1 MSAKIALNPAL
12 QPFVEIAGMTETYN
26 RGLHRF
32 AVFTACWTLFLLVAG
47 ALVTSN
53 DAGLAVPDW
62 PLSYGSLTPPMVGG
76 IFYEHGHRLVAT
88 VAGILTII
96 LAVWIS
102 RREPRAWM
110 RKLGWT
116 ALAAVIAQGILGGI
130 TVKFF
135 LPPWVSVAHAALAQ
149 SFFCILV
156 ALALFTSKWWQSD
169 LPALRYTMPSS
180 GALALRS
187 LVGERAIKAAIVIFI
202 QLLLGA
208 AYRHHAFGILPHLI
222 GAVVVPFVVLPV
234 AISARDSRYLGVP
247 ALGRCGAILKH
258 VLYLQLV
265 LGGGALWSRLT
276 TLHAPQPMPVMVFFT
291 VAHTAVG
298 ALTLAAAVL
307 LVLVSHRVL
316 GTVQPEE
323 VVAASR
329 DAGPIAAQQGGAA

>member
-1 MSAKIALNPAL
+1 MNSPN
-12 QPFVEIAGMTETYN
+12 N
-26 RGLHRF
+26 SGLHKF

-76 IFYEHGHRLVAT
+76 IFYEHGHRMVAT

-116 ALAAVIAQGILGGI
+116 ALAAVVAQGILGGI

-149 SFFCILV
+149 AFFCSLV
-156 ALALFTSKWWQSD
+156 AIAVFTSAWWQSD
-169 LPALRYTMPSS
+169 LKVVHYSAHPPVRD
-180 GALALRS
+180 
-187 LVGERAIKAAIVIFI
+187 RAVRAAIAIFI

-222 GAVVVPFVVLPV
+222 GAFIVPFFVLSAV
-234 AISARDSRYLGVP
+234 GSASARAFDAAAGLV
-247 ALGRCGAILKH
+247 RCGTMLKH
-258 VLYLQLV
+258 VLYLQLA
-265 LGGGALWSRLT
+265 LGGAALWSRLAT
-276 TLHAPQPMPVMVFFT
+276 QHAPQPMPVMIFFT

-298 ALTLAAAVL
+298 ALTLALAVL
-307 LVLVSHRVL
+307 LVLVSFRVL
-316 GTVQPEE
+316 GPMQPGE
-323 VVAASR
+323 VTASHSQM
-329 DAGPIAAQQGGAA
+329 AGQEGGAS

>member
-1 MSAKIALNPAL
+1 
-12 QPFVEIAGMTETYN
+12 MTETYN

-76 IFYEHGHRLVAT
+76 IFYEHGHRMVAT

-102 RREPRAWM
+102 RREPRSWM

-169 LPALRYTMPSS
+169 LPELRYTAQPPV
-180 GALALRS
+180 R
-187 LVGERAIKAAIVIFI
+187 ERAIKAAVVVFI

-222 GAVVVPFVVLPV
+222 GAVVVPFVVLPA
-234 AISARDSRYLGVP
+234 AISARNSRYQAVP
-247 ALGRCGAILKH
+247 ALGRCGAMLKH
-258 VLYLQLV
+258 VLYLQLA
-265 LGGGALWSRLT
+265 LGGGALWSRLAT
-276 TLHAPQPMPVMVFFT
+276 QHAPQPMPVMVFFT
-291 VAHTAVG
+291 VTHTAVG

-307 LVLVSHRVL
+307 LVLVSYRVL
-316 GTVQPEE
+316 GAAQPDE
-323 VVAASR
+323 VVAAQSH
-329 DAGPIAAQQGGAA
+329 IAAQQGGAV

>member
-1 MSAKIALNPAL
+1 
-12 QPFVEIAGMTETYN
+12 MTETN
-26 RGLHRF
+26 NPGPHRF
-32 AVFTACWTLFLLVAG
+32 AIFTACWTLFLLVAG

-76 IFYEHGHRLVAT
+76 IFYEHGHRIVAT

-102 RREPRAWM
+102 LREPRAWM
-110 RKLGWT
+110 RKLGWA

-149 SFFCILV
+149 SFFCSLLAI
-156 ALALFTSKWWQSD
+156 ALFTSKWWHSD
-169 LPALRYTMPSS
+169 LQVVRYSEHSPVR
-180 GALALRS
+180 A
-187 LVGERAIKAAIVIFI
+187 RAITATIVVFV

-222 GAVVVPFVVLPV
+222 GAAVVPFVVL
-234 AISARDSRYLGVP
+234 SAVSSTRDSRFSAAP
-247 ALGRCGAILKH
+247 ALIRWGMMLKH
-258 VLYLQLV
+258 VLYLQLA
-265 LGGGALWSRLT
+265 LGGGALWSRLAT
-276 TLHAPQPMPVMVFFT
+276 QNAPQPMPVMVFFT

-298 ALTLAAAVL
+298 ALTLGAAVL
-307 LVLVSHRVL
+307 LVIVSYRVL
-316 GTVQPEE
+316 GPVQPNE
-323 VVAASR
+323 VVTSQPQM
-329 DAGPIAAQQGGAA
+329 AGQEGGAV

>member
-1 MSAKIALNPAL
+1 MNSPNNA
-12 QPFVEIAGMTETYN
+12 
-26 RGLHRF
+26 GLHKF

-76 IFYEHGHRLVAT
+76 IFYEHGHRMVAT

-102 RREPRAWM
+102 RRETRAWM
-110 RKLGWT
+110 RRLGWA
-116 ALAAVIAQGILGGI
+116 ALGAVIAQGILGGI

-149 SFFCILV
+149 AFFCSLV
-156 ALALFTSKWWQSD
+156 AIALFTSKWWQSELKVVHYAAHPPVRD
-169 LPALRYTMPSS
+169 
-180 GALALRS
+180 
-187 LVGERAIKAAIVIFI
+187 RAVAAAIVIFV

-222 GAVVVPFVVLPV
+222 GAIIVPFFVLP
-234 AISARDSRYLGVP
+234 AANNTRDRAFQAAAGLV
-247 ALGRCGAILKH
+247 RCGTMLKH
-258 VLYLQLV
+258 VLYVQLA
-265 LGGGALWSRLT
+265 LGGAALWSRLAT
-276 TLHAPQPMPVMVFFT
+276 QHAPQPMPVMIFFT

-298 ALTLAAAVL
+298 ALTLALAVL
-307 LVLVSHRVL
+307 LVLVSFRVL
-316 GTVQPEE
+316 GPVQPDE
-323 VVAASR
+323 VVASQAHM
-329 DAGPIAAQQGGAA
+329 AGQEGGAS

>member
-1 MSAKIALNPAL
+1 MNSPNNA
-12 QPFVEIAGMTETYN
+12 
-26 RGLHRF
+26 GLHKF

-76 IFYEHGHRLVAT
+76 IFYEHGHRMVAT

-102 RREPRAWM
+102 RRETRAWM
-110 RKLGWT
+110 RRLGWA
-116 ALAAVIAQGILGGI
+116 ALGAVIAQGILGGI

-149 SFFCILV
+149 AFFCSLV
-156 ALALFTSKWWQSD
+156 AIALFTSKWWQSESKVVHYAAHPPVRD
-169 LPALRYTMPSS
+169 
-180 GALALRS
+180 
-187 LVGERAIKAAIVIFI
+187 RAVAAAIVIFV

-222 GAVVVPFVVLPV
+222 GAIIVPFFVLL
-234 AISARDSRYLGVP
+234 AANNTRDRAFQAAAGLV
-247 ALGRCGAILKH
+247 RCGTMLKH
-258 VLYLQLV
+258 VLYVQLA
-265 LGGGALWSRLT
+265 LGGAALWSRLAT
-276 TLHAPQPMPVMVFFT
+276 QHAPQPMPVMIFFT

-298 ALTLAAAVL
+298 ALTLALAIL
-307 LVLVSHRVL
+307 LVLVSFRVL
-316 GTVQPEE
+316 GPVLPDE
-323 VVAASR
+323 VVASQAHM
-329 DAGPIAAQQGGAA
+329 AGQEGGAS

>member
-1 MSAKIALNPAL
+1 MNSPN
-12 QPFVEIAGMTETYN
+12 N
-26 RGLHRF
+26 SGLHKF

-76 IFYEHGHRLVAT
+76 IFYEHGHRMVAT

-102 RREPRAWM
+102 RRETRAWM

-116 ALAAVIAQGILGGI
+116 ALAAVVAQGILGGI

-135 LPPWVSVAHAALAQ
+135 LPPWVSVAHAALAHA
-149 SFFCILV
+149 FFCSLLAI
-156 ALALFTSKWWQSD
+156 ALFTSEWWQSELKVVHYSAHPPVRD
-169 LPALRYTMPSS
+169 
-180 GALALRS
+180 
-187 LVGERAIKAAIVIFI
+187 RAVWAAIAIFI

-222 GAVVVPFVVLPV
+222 GAFIVPIFVL
-234 AISARDSRYLGVP
+234 SATSRTRDRRFNAAP
-247 ALGRCGAILKH
+247 ALTRCGTMLKH
-258 VLYLQLV
+258 VLYVQLA
-265 LGGGALWSRLT
+265 LGGAALWSRMAT
-276 TLHAPQPMPVMVFFT
+276 QHAPQPMPVMIFFT

-298 ALTLAAAVL
+298 ALTLALAVL
-307 LVLVSHRVL
+307 LVLVSFRVL
-316 GTVQPEE
+316 GPVQPGE
-323 VVAASR
+323 VTASHSQM
-329 DAGPIAAQQGGAA
+329 AGQEGGAS